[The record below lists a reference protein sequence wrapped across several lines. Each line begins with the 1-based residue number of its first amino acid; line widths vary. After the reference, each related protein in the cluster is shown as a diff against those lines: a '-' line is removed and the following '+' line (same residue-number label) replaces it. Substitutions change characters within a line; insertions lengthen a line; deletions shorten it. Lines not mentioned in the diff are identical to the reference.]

1 MMIKQIM
8 HARTTAN
15 FIGPVLTVDLP
26 VTLVAGR
33 DALVTL
39 QTLVLIRPTRGTRA
53 GRCYDNTTPI
63 SMSDSAKQNTQTD
76 LDIFMYV
83 C

>member
-1 MMIKQIM
+1 M

-15 FIGPVLTVDLP
+15 FIGPVLTVGLSI
-26 VTLVAGR
+26 TLVASR

-39 QTLVLIRPTRGTRA
+39 QTLILIRPTRGTRA
-53 GRCYDNTTPI
+53 SRCYDNTTSI
-63 SMSDSAKQNTQTD
+63 SISGSAKQNTQTD
-76 LDIFMYV
+76 LDIDMYM